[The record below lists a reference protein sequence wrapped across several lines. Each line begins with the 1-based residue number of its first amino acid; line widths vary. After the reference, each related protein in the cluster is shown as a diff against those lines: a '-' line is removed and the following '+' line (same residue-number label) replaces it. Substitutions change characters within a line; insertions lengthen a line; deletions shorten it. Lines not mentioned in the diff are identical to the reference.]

1 MRTARALGVLPVVLL
16 LAAPFAG
23 AQSSD
28 DPPTLFERWQAR
40 KEKSPALEQ
49 KLLTAVEVMKK
60 VAWMEGR
67 WDVTEKVYKTGT
79 TPELV
84 AKGTRESRVDLDGR
98 CLVSRQTVGNLKTID
113 ALIYDAYQGY
123 WFRQIMTNGGR
134 GALQPL
140 VATSS
145 WENGGLTLS
154 GSLWAFGE
162 KADVR
167 VRIQKES
174 DDAYFEIFEERL
186 AGAIRPILEYRYTRA
201 PATLPAPKK

>member
-1 MRTARALGVLPVVLL
+1 MRATRLLPILFV
-16 LAAPFAG
+16 LAAPAAWSQMAG
-23 AQSSD
+23 
-28 DPPTLFERWQAR
+28 DPPTLFQRWQER
-40 KEKSPALEQ
+40 KEKNPALEQ
-49 KLLTAVEVMKK
+49 KLLTGVEVMKK

-67 WDVTEKVYKTGT
+67 WEVTEKVYKTGT

-84 AKGTRESRVDLDGR
+84 AKGTRESRLDLDGH
-98 CLVSRQTVGNLKTID
+98 CLVSRQTVGDLKTVD

-140 VATSS
+140 VATSA
-145 WENGGLTLS
+145 WEGGGLIFS

-174 DDAYFEIFEERL
+174 DGAYYEIFEEKL
-186 AGAIRPILEYRYTRA
+186 AGALRPILEYRYTRIPA
-201 PATLPAPKK
+201 PPAPKK